1 MINTIFYFPN
11 KDEITF
17 EDYRTRS
24 NKDYSGDDKING
36 RTIVFDPTQ
45 GEIWKNGQKYS
56 HGKVDIDAWIQEYLT
71 NHNIKPVNLD
81 DYAKQQWVINY
92 LSDNGYLKSTN
103 IDDVFKGV
111 SYNND
116 QLIFTKWD
124 GTTTDGITIGSAQLG
139 EPLNSI
145 KNLGNPSNGDG
156 LVYRNGQWKYEAYG
170 TGGSGTGS
178 TYTPGT
184 GINISNNEIS
194 LKPASANE
202 IGGIKVGGS
211 SELSGKN
218 YPVQITSGGVA
229 YVNVP
234 WTSGQVSASYSVDVT
249 PPVITVPTDTAGTGN
264 VSNVK
269 CNISVY
275 YNGEPRTIDI
285 DGIVIGTVTR
295 GSGKSTSGIA
305 ATPVGNTAVNV
316 SFNNVSEFAGDSADI
331 PINIK
336 IGGNVIA
343 AISISAIGMTAAPQ
357 SGANAITM
365 WTSTETVHVGW
376 EYNNCDPEVINF
388 GVRSGDVVNTS
399 FSNSGYTV
407 WYSYGNQNSWTKLTS
422 NPLTIDKT
430 KLNQK
435 YILVELRKG
444 SSDTRVENTL
454 VDSKYIHLIVDQQP
468 VIGVTD
474 YKINVIQSTMK
485 YKSGESDFS
494 GLLKFQ
500 VLFNSN
506 GEWSPVTNQSI
517 TVLSG
522 GNKWIENSV
531 IYDDTLSNDNWVIN
545 TSEKTYTLDFLDANM
560 SYYDAAY
567 SMIYVYDGTTMI
579 ASQFVPFIV
588 EGADGEITGD
598 GPQQGISG
606 TVMRFYSY
614 NTEEQIRTKG
624 VTGGSDAKWYTG
636 DGDEENGVKYLDVLY
651 FDGAYYRKRGASGT
665 ISHAP
670 TYTTQQ
676 QVMTTNYVYSGS
688 SSTGGEEWVCFNMN
702 VDAAF
707 NALIAKYGFI
717 ENLTGHELVITDE
730 NEPVA
735 GMTSGSVTSDSSKIN
750 GVNRGSVRI
759 WAGTP
764 TDNNL
769 YNCPFYVT
777 NTGEL
782 HATNVVISGTML
794 DMASPVYTYS
804 NSNGLSVVNGT
815 KWAFVITPETVNGR
829 THDKVWR
836 VVNWDKQETSTATLV
851 DEEGNTTTKSGD
863 QLTGRQYL
871 EMPAGSGYIILT
883 STAMGNTQDN
893 PIKILP
899 PAKFCKGK
907 EITISYCSYPRY
919 DLYSEEE
926 LIANSYKVD
935 GTYAGSYAG
944 GDICWTFQYNG
955 DYDSLNDYVLLY
967 PGDVV
972 KLVSDGT
979 KWIAIAKFSTYIN
992 YTSHS

>member
-11 KDEITF
+11 NNEITF
-17 EDYRTRS
+17 EEYRTRS
-24 NKDYSGDDKING
+24 NKDYSGDDKINE

-56 HGKVDIDAWIQEYLT
+56 HGKADIDTWIQEYLT

-92 LSDNGYLKSTN
+92 ISGMGYLKSQD
-103 IDDVFKGV
+103 ISGVFKGV
-111 SYNND
+111 SYNNG

-124 GTTTDGITIGSAQLG
+124 NTTTSGITIGDITQLG

-170 TGGSGTGS
+170 TGGS

-184 GINISNNEIS
+184 GIKIEGGEIS
-194 LKPASANE
+194 LKPASTNE
-202 IGGIKVGGS
+202 IGGIKVGES

-234 WTSGQVSASYSVDVT
+234 WTSGQVNASYSVDIT
-249 PPVITVPTDTAGTGN
+249 PPVITVPTDTNGTGN

-275 YNGEPRTIDI
+275 YNGEPRAIDT
-285 DGIVIGTVTR
+285 DGIIIGTITR

-336 IGGNVIA
+336 IGGSVIA
-343 AISISAIGMTAAPQ
+343 AIGISAIGMAAAPQ

-376 EYNNCDPEVINF
+376 EYNDCDPEVINF
-388 GVRSGDVVNTS
+388 GVRSGGVVNTS
-399 FSNSGYTV
+399 FSNAGYTV

-444 SSDTRVENTL
+444 SSNTRVENTL

-506 GEWSPVTNQSI
+506 GEWTPVTNSSI
-517 TVLSG
+517 TVIAG
-522 GNKWIENSV
+522 GNMWIKNSQ
-531 IYDDTLSNDNWVIN
+531 IYDDTLSSSNWVVN
-545 TSEKTYTLDFLDANM
+545 TDDKTYTLDFSNDPM
-560 SYYDAAY
+560 SYYDESY
-567 SMIYVYDGTTMI
+567 SMIYIYDGTTVRT
-579 ASQFVPFIV
+579 SQFVPFIV
-588 EGADGEITGD
+588 EGADGKVTGD

-624 VTGGSDAKWYTG
+624 VTGGSAARWYTG
-636 DGDEENGVKYLDVLY
+636 DGAEENGVKYLDVLY

-665 ISHAP
+665 ISNAP

-676 QVMTTNYVYSGS
+676 QVMITNYVYSGS

-707 NALIAKYGFI
+707 NALIAKHGFI
-717 ENLTGHELVITDE
+717 ENLTGHELVITDA

-735 GMTSGSVTSDSSKIN
+735 GMTSASATSDSSEIDD
-750 GVNRGSVRI
+750 VTRGSVRI

-764 TDNNL
+764 TNNNL

-782 HATNVVISGTML
+782 HSTKAVISG
-794 DMASPVYTYS
+794 DI
-804 NSNGLSVVNGT
+804 VVNGT
-815 KWAFVITPETVNGR
+815 FSGTVLDLVSPMYVYSSTSGFDTINGITWKFVNLTETSGGR
-829 THDKVWR
+829 THNKIWR
-836 VVNWDKQETSTATLV
+836 VENWDGQEIHTSWATLI
-851 DEEGNTTTKSGD
+851 DETGNREKVTGD
-863 QLTGRQYL
+863 SLQDVSYL
-871 EMPAGSGYIILT
+871 EVPAGSGYIIVT
-883 STAMGNTQDN
+883 STTLGNNEGHPVT
-893 PIKILP
+893 ILP

-907 EITISYCSYPRY
+907 EITISYCCAPRGQNYTDTLYIGSYMSSDMCWNFQSDGTSGNLNNY
-919 DLYSEEE
+919 V
-926 LIANSYKVD
+926 KVD
-935 GTYAGSYAG
+935 
-944 GDICWTFQYNG
+944 
-955 DYDSLNDYVLLY
+955 
-967 PGDVV
+967 PGEVV
-972 KLVSDGT
+972 KLVSTGAM
-979 KWIAIAKFSTYIN
+979 WVAIAKFGTYLN
-992 YTSHS
+992 YNVS